1 MSLEAEKAWKYAGQ
15 EAIGSCLPCACP
27 LNCQNYKEHFL
38 YCEYFGQPYSIMCLR
53 SLRWH

>member
-1 MSLEAEKAWKYAGQ
+1 MSLEAEKAWKFAGQ